1 MTMTV
6 AYRRLKDWEHTYQA
20 LEDVMV
26 MVMVMLVL
34 FIWFNE
40 NIRYSYKG

>member
-26 MVMVMLVL
+26 MLVL

>member
-26 MVMVMLVL
+26 MLVL
-34 FIWFNE
+34 SIWFNE

>member
-20 LEDVMV
+20 LDD
-26 MVMVMLVL
+26 VMVMLVL

>member
-26 MVMVMLVL
+26 MVMLVL